1 LTSDIDEG
9 LILIE
14 SRDVCTEL
22 RMKESAL
29 RKYALILQ
37 ARRGWERGYLEKTL
51 YSLEAFYGDKTE
63 QRYDARNKRQKQ

>member
-1 LTSDIDEG
+1 
-9 LILIE
+9 
-14 SRDVCTEL
+14 
-22 RMKESAL
+22 MKESAL